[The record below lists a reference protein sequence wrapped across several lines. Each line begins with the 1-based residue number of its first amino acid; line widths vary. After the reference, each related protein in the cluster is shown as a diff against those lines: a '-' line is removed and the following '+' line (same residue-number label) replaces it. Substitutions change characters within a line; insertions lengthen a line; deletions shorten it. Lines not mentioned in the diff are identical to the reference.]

1 MRAPGQALYTTYR
14 AILEMHFDAED
25 EEGMEI
31 YRRILTWILLVQS
44 PQRRAVF
51 AGFAGVLLPGV
62 EVADILSG
70 LGSLLM
76 GTVEEHDQPVRPLH
90 TSFRD
95 FLLDASASGPFAIE
109 LRAESHA
116 DLADACLCILNGELR
131 FNICQLS
138 TSFSL
143 NENIDDLPKRIEQNI
158 SLSLQYACR
167 ATGSHLELSSSAR
180 AEYISPRIYP
190 AVERFLRRHYLFW
203 LEACSLLQAD
213 EAVISEMQS
222 YLAWS
227 RAYGVTDYEELVSDY
242 LKFFIRFRE
251 GIVASAPQV
260 YISGLVFAPR
270 NSHIRRIYGP
280 LFSRLIHVSEQAVE
294 DDWPAAERSLINAGK
309 GAYQVM
315 FSPDGSRILARMKDD
330 TVRVWDAATGRQI
343 GDTFVV
349 KHDDVILVCLAHDG
363 SQVVSCA
370 KDHTIEVWD
379 LTTGQQIG
387 ATVTT
392 HDDWIECVALSPGG
406 RRIVTG
412 SHDRTVRVWDAL
424 TGRPVGEALK
434 GHTNNVTS
442 VAFSPDGKHIVS
454 ASWDRTIRLWDV
466 TAAPKS
472 VHTFSGHT
480 DNVNVV
486 VFSPNGKHVASGS
499 ADRTARIWDVASG
512 QLIGQPF
519 RGHGDHVW
527 TVAYSSD
534 GKYLASGSYDF
545 AVRVWD
551 VATGQQVGATLQGHD
566 ASVMSMAFSPDAKSI
581 VSGSEDRTIRIWDA
595 PMIEHLGDD
604 RPNPFTHANGN
615 ATPVPSTFGAAT
627 GHTDWVNCVAFSPD
641 GKRVASGSI
650 DCTVRLWDVA
660 TCHQIGQPLKGH
672 TSQVNCIAFSPD
684 SKHLLSGSSDGSIR
698 LWDTETGKQSPQGF
712 DGHRGHI
719 LAVAYSLDSTLIASG
734 SQDSIVRLW
743 DAATGESVAEI
754 RGHSGGVASVVFSP
768 DGKLIASGSHDK
780 TIRIW
785 DVATR
790 KQLREPLT
798 GHEASV
804 ASVAFSPDGKRIV
817 SGSHDQT
824 LRIWDITTRTQVGD
838 ALTEHDHG
846 DFGAG
851 DLVFGEVNS
860 VAFSPDGKRIVSA
873 SSDHTIIV
881 WDAESREPI
890 TEPLRGH
897 DGTVTSVAFSPD
909 GKTIVSGCADHT
921 IRVWSVPPGDV
932 DTLQDDP
939 HYEVA
944 SQLDFKRTSGW
955 LHSGVDVCFDWIVDL
970 VGIDQMDLP
979 DDEDDELDL
988 SRILW
993 IPRHL
998 RPLPF
1003 VFSPHH
1009 RLIVPSS
1016 QPHIAVDIS
1025 GAALGED
1032 WTQLYSPV
1040 EPKSNA

>member
-1 MRAPGQALYTTYR
+1 
-14 AILEMHFDAED
+14 
-25 EEGMEI
+25 
-31 YRRILTWILLVQS
+31 
-44 PQRRAVF
+44 
-51 AGFAGVLLPGV
+51 
-62 EVADILSG
+62 
-70 LGSLLM
+70 M

-131 FNICQLS
+131 FNICQLP

-143 NENIDDLPKRIEQNI
+143 NEDIADLHKRIEQNI

-167 ATGSHLELSSSAR
+167 ATGSHLELSSNK
-180 AEYISPRIYP
+180 ISPRIYP
-190 AVERFLRRHYLFW
+190 AVERFLRCGFLFW

-213 EAVISEMQS
+213 EGAISELQS

-227 RAYGVTDYEELVSDY
+227 RVSEGENSRRIMI
-242 LKFFIRFRE
+242 LTSIAE

-270 NSHIRRIYGP
+270 NSHVRRIYGP
-280 LFSRLIHVSEQAVE
+280 MFSRLIGVSEQAIE

-315 FSPDGSRILARMKDD
+315 FSPDGSRVLSRLKDD
-330 TVRVWDAATGRQI
+330 TVRVWDAATARQI

-349 KHDDVILVCLAHDG
+349 KHDDVTLVCLAHDG

-370 KDHTIEVWD
+370 KDHTIKVWD
-379 LTTGQQIG
+379 LNTGQQIG

-392 HDDWIECVALSPGG
+392 HDDWIECVALSPDG

-412 SHDRTVRVWDAL
+412 SHDRTVRIWDAL
-424 TGRPVGEALK
+424 TGRPVGEALR

-454 ASWDRTIRLWDV
+454 ASWDRTVRLWDA
-466 TAAPKS
+466 TAAPKF
-472 VHTFSGHT
+472 VQTFVGHT

-486 VFSPNGKHVASGS
+486 VFSPDGKHIASGS
-499 ADRTARIWDVASG
+499 ADRTIRVWDVASS
-512 QLIGQPF
+512 QQVGQPF
-519 RGHGDHVW
+519 RGHDDHVW
-527 TVAYSSD
+527 TVAYSAD
-534 GKYLASGSYDF
+534 GRYLLSGSYDF

-551 VATGQQVGATLQGHD
+551 VAKGQQFGTTLQGHD
-566 ASVMSMAFSPDAKSI
+566 ASVMSVAFSPDAKSI
-581 VSGSEDRTIRIWDA
+581 VSGSEDRTIRIWDS
-595 PMIEHLGDD
+595 PMLEARSDKSK
-604 RPNPFTHANGN
+604 PSTHANGE
-615 ATPVPSTFGAAT
+615 ATASPLLSDGAA

-641 GKRVASGSI
+641 GKRIASGSI

-672 TSQVNCIAFSPD
+672 TAQLNCIAFSPG
-684 SKHLLSGSSDGSIR
+684 SKRLLSGSSDGSIR
-698 LWDTETGKQSPQGF
+698 LWNVDTGEQSSQGF

-719 LAVAYSLDSTLIASG
+719 LAVAYSPDGMLAASG
-734 SQDSIVRLW
+734 SQDSMIRLW
-743 DAATGESVAEI
+743 NATTGESVAELQ
-754 RGHSGGVASVVFSP
+754 GHSGGVASVAFSP
-768 DGKLIASGSHDK
+768 DGKLIASGSHDR

-785 DVATR
+785 DVAMK
-790 KQLREPLT
+790 KQLGEPLA

-804 ASVAFSPDGKRIV
+804 ASIAFSPDGKHII

-824 LRIWDITTRTQVGD
+824 LRIWDVATRRQVGD

-860 VAFSPDGKRIVSA
+860 VAFSPDGKCFVSG
-873 SSDHTIIV
+873 SSDRTIIV
-881 WDAESREPI
+881 WDAETWEPI
-890 TEPLRGH
+890 SESLRGH
-897 DGTVTSVAFSPD
+897 DGSVTSVAFSPD
-909 GKTIVSGCADHT
+909 GKTIISGSADHT
-921 IRVWSVPPGDV
+921 IRIWSVPTGDDV
-932 DTLQDDP
+932 VTMQAEP

-955 LHSGVDVCFDWIVDL
+955 LQSGVDVCFDWIVDL
-970 VGIDQMDLP
+970 VGMDQMDLP
-979 DDEDDELDL
+979 DDDDEELDL

-1009 RLIVPSS
+1009 RSIVPSS

-1032 WTQLYSPV
+1032 WTELYSHVKP
-1040 EPKSNA
+1040 

>member
-1 MRAPGQALYTTYR
+1 
-14 AILEMHFDAED
+14 
-25 EEGMEI
+25 
-31 YRRILTWILLVQS
+31 
-44 PQRRAVF
+44 
-51 AGFAGVLLPGV
+51 
-62 EVADILSG
+62 
-70 LGSLLM
+70 M

-95 FLLDASASGPFAIE
+95 FLLDGSASGPFAIE

-131 FNICQLS
+131 FNICQLP

-143 NENIDDLPKRIEQNI
+143 NEDIADLPKRIEQNI

-180 AEYISPRIYP
+180 AGN
-190 AVERFLRRHYLFW
+190 
-203 LEACSLLQAD
+203 LLQAD
-213 EAVISEMQS
+213 EAAISELQS
-222 YLAWS
+222 YLAWGRAS
-227 RAYGVTDYEELVSDY
+227 EGPRVRYDADFNCVQAYGVSDCEELVADY

-270 NSHIRRIYGP
+270 NSHVRRIYGP
-280 LFSRLIHVSEQAVE
+280 MFSRLIGVSEQAIE

-315 FSPDGSRILARMKDD
+315 FSPDGSRVLSRMKDD
-330 TVRVWDAATGRQI
+330 TVRVWDAATARQI

-349 KHDDVILVCLAHDG
+349 KHGDVTLVCLAHDG

-370 KDHTIEVWD
+370 KDHTIKVWD
-379 LTTGQQIG
+379 LITGQQIG
-387 ATVTT
+387 STVTT
-392 HDDWIECVALSPGG
+392 HDDWIECVALSPDS
-406 RRIVTG
+406 RRVVTG
-412 SHDRTVRVWDAL
+412 SHDRTVRLWDAL

-442 VAFSPDGKHIVS
+442 VAFSPDGKYLVS
-454 ASWDRTIRLWDV
+454 ASWDRTIRLWDI
-466 TAAPKS
+466 TAVPRF
-472 VHTFSGHT
+472 VHTFAGHT
-480 DNVNVV
+480 DNVNVL
-486 VFSPNGKHVASGS
+486 VFSPDGKHIASGS
-499 ADRTARIWDVASG
+499 ADRTVRVWDVASG
-512 QLIGQPF
+512 RQVGQPF
-519 RGHGDHVW
+519 RGHDDHVW
-527 TVAYSSD
+527 TVAYSAD
-534 GKYLASGSYDF
+534 GRHLVSGSYDF

-551 VATGQQVGATLQGHD
+551 VATAQQVGATLQGHD
-566 ASVMSMAFSPDAKSI
+566 ASVMSVAFSPDAKSV

-595 PMIEHLGDD
+595 QMGQLLGDD
-604 RPNPFTHANGN
+604 RPESSTHANGE
-615 ATPVPSTFGAAT
+615 ATTLLSSFNGAA

-641 GKRVASGSI
+641 DKRIASGSI

-672 TSQVNCIAFSPD
+672 TAQVNSIAFSPD
-684 SKHLLSGSSDGSIR
+684 SKRLLSGSSDGSIR
-698 LWDTETGKQSPQGF
+698 LWDAETGEQSSQVF

-719 LAVAYSLDSTLIASG
+719 LAVAYSPDGTLVASG
-734 SQDSIVRLW
+734 SQDSSVRLW
-743 DAATGESVAEI
+743 NATTCVSVAELQ
-754 RGHSGGVASVVFSP
+754 GHSGGVASVAFSP
-768 DGKLIASGSHDK
+768 DKKFIASGSHDH

-785 DVATR
+785 DVAMKR
-790 KQLREPLT
+790 QLGEPLA

-804 ASVAFSPDGKRIV
+804 ASIAFSPDGKHII

-824 LRIWDITTRTQVGD
+824 LRIWDVATRKQVGD

-846 DFGAG
+846 DFGAA

-860 VAFSPDGKRIVSA
+860 VAFSPDGKRFVSG
-873 SSDHTIIV
+873 SSDRTIIV
-881 WDAESREPI
+881 WDAETREPI
-890 TEPLRGH
+890 AESLRGH
-897 DGTVTSVAFSPD
+897 DSSVTSVAFSPD
-909 GKTIVSGCADHT
+909 GKMVVSGSADRT
-921 IRVWSVPPGDV
+921 IRTWSVPTSDDV
-932 DTLQDDP
+932 DMLQDDST
-939 HYEVA
+939 YEIA

-955 LHSGVDVCFDWIVDL
+955 LQSGVDVCFDWIVDL
-970 VGIDQMDLP
+970 VGMDQMDLP
-979 DDEDDELDL
+979 DDDDEELDL

-1009 RLIVPSS
+1009 RSLIPSA
-1016 QPHIAVDIS
+1016 QPHVSIDIS

-1032 WTQLYSPV
+1032 WTQLYLPV
-1040 EPKSNA
+1040 KPRRNVS

>member
-1 MRAPGQALYTTYR
+1 
-14 AILEMHFDAED
+14 
-25 EEGMEI
+25 
-31 YRRILTWILLVQS
+31 
-44 PQRRAVF
+44 
-51 AGFAGVLLPGV
+51 
-62 EVADILSG
+62 
-70 LGSLLM
+70 M

-167 ATGSHLELSSSAR
+167 ATGSHLELSSSAQ
-180 AEYISPRIYP
+180 YISPRIYP

-227 RAYGVTDYEELVSDY
+227 RVSKGEN
-242 LKFFIRFRE
+242 LECIM
-251 GIVASAPQV
+251 ILTSIAC
-260 YISGLVFAPR
+260 
-270 NSHIRRIYGP
+270 
-280 LFSRLIHVSEQAVE
+280 RL
-294 DDWPAAERSLINAGK
+294 
-309 GAYQVM
+309 
-315 FSPDGSRILARMKDD
+315 
-330 TVRVWDAATGRQI
+330 
-343 GDTFVV
+343 
-349 KHDDVILVCLAHDG
+349 
-363 SQVVSCA
+363 VSCA

-595 PMIEHLGDD
+595 PMIEHL
-604 RPNPFTHANGN
+604 
-615 ATPVPSTFGAAT
+615 VLSTFDAAT

-698 LWDTETGKQSPQGF
+698 LWDTETGK
-712 DGHRGHI
+712 H
-719 LAVAYSLDSTLIASG
+719 
-734 SQDSIVRLW
+734 
-743 DAATGESVAEI
+743 VAEI